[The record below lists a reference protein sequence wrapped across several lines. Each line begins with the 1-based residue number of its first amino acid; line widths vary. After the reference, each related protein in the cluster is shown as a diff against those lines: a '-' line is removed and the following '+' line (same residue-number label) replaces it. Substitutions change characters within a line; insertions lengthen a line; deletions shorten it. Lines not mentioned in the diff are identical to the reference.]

1 MAVSARVVL
10 FLGGVDMHR
19 IHRALGA
26 TDASS
31 TGRTVLRLPFGELR
45 RHLGV
50 LSNESLLSNV
60 A

>member
-10 FLGGVDMHR
+10 FFGGVHMHR
-19 IHRALGA
+19 VHRALGA

-31 TGRTVLRLPFGELR
+31 TGWTVLRFSFRELR

-50 LSNESLLSNV
+50 LSNQSLLSNV